1 LIPKDKKER
10 GILVDAP
17 LLPGE
22 SGLELDFQSKLDH
35 ASRFSGLHD
44 CLR

>member
-1 LIPKDKKER
+1 MPKDKKER
-10 GILVDAP
+10 GILVDAS

-22 SGLELDFQSKLDH
+22 SSLELDFQSKLDH
-35 ASRFSGLHD
+35 ASRFSCLHD